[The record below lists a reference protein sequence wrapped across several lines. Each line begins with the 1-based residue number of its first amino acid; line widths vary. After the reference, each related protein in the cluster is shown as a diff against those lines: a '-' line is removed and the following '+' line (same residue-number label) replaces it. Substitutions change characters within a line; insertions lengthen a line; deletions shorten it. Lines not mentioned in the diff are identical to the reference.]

1 MIIYLDRCKTVL
13 NRIKSILSFTLVG
26 VLAAGVD
33 FGSLWLLLQ
42 LGLIPPISRAG
53 SYVAGS
59 TFAYYLNSY
68 VTFSGNRS
76 SAEKGRAIVSYLICW
91 SLAVGVNS
99 LFRWG
104 FGSMDDL
111 VFWAWFV
118 SQGCATCVNYLL
130 QSFWVFR
137 KPK

>member
-1 MIIYLDRCKTVL
+1 MERRRVF
-13 NRIKSILSFTLVG
+13 SFALVG
-26 VLAAGVD
+26 VLAAGFD
-33 FGSLWLLLQ
+33 FGTLWLLLH
-42 LGLIPPISRAG
+42 LGLIPPLSRAG
-53 SYVAGS
+53 SYVVGS
-59 TFAYYLNSY
+59 TFAYYVNSY

-76 SAEKGRAIVSYLICW
+76 PAEKTRAAVSYLVCW

-104 FGSMDDL
+104 FDS

-130 QSFWVFR
+130 QRLWVFR
-137 KPK
+137 S

>member
-1 MIIYLDRCKTVL
+1 MERRRVF
-13 NRIKSILSFTLVG
+13 SFTLVG

-33 FGSLWLLLQ
+33 FGTLWLLLQ
-42 LGLIPPISRAG
+42 LGLIPPLSRAG

-76 SAEKGRAIVSYLICW
+76 PAEKTRAAVSYLVCW

-99 LFRWG
+99 LFRWW
-104 FGSMDDL
+104 FDSMDNL

-130 QSFWVFR
+130 QRLWVFR
-137 KPK
+137 S